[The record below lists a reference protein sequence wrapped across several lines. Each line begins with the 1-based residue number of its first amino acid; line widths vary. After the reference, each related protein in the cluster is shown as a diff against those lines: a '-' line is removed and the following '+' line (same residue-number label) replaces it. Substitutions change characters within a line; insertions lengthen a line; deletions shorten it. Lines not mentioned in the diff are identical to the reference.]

1 MASSLFDDQLT
12 TNIGNLNAHR
22 QPSAHLPSSLSMACH
37 LDGNQPADWQAS
49 QHGTDKEPR

>member
-22 QPSAHLPSSLSMACH
+22 QPSAHLPSSLSSRP
-37 LDGNQPADWQAS
+37 LQAILKAFPHHHRP
-49 QHGTDKEPR
+49 Q